1 MKKYII
7 IAAAAALSLV
17 ACNKDVLIKNAQT
30 ITVEASIGGMTKAAY
45 DGDKTTFASGD
56 SLSLF
61 AWTGDKTAIPA
72 KASLVVSNVTNTLGT
87 DGKWAPKTQMLW
99 DDMTTAHYF
108 MAVSPA
114 RVVESFTADKFTL
127 DPAADKFQESDLLIA
142 TNVTGLVATSNPV
155 SLKFDHAMAKLNVNL
170 TFRNQWTPGN
180 PPVAPNTEA
189 KIKVLEATA
198 KDHATIDY
206 LSKAVTATGDATQL
220 AMNKIQNANWTVLM
234 VPQAGFRTITI
245 KLEGNDEWLGGN
257 DTYVFTHS
265 EDIPLE
271 SGKYTTVNL
280 IVGRDQITL
289 DKDGVTI
296 SDWAA
301 GAVIDNGEAQVP
313 EDELLTLE
321 VGFGVSAYTVY
332 YHEGDS
338 WEDVFQIEENNF
350 LFQAVNARIASGQ
363 ILITVNEKDYLL
375 FNGNNA
381 VWAVYKID
389 PQGDYYFDYAEI

>member
-1 MKKYII
+1 MKKYIII

-17 ACNKDVLIKNAQT
+17 ACNKEDIIKNAQT
-30 ITVEASIGGMTKAAY
+30 ITVEASIGNMTKATY
-45 DGDKTTFASGD
+45 DGDKSTFASGD

-127 DPAADKFQESDLLIA
+127 DPAADKYQESDLLIA
-142 TNVTGLVATSNPV
+142 TNVKGLVATSNPV
-155 SLKFDHAMAKLNVNL
+155 SLEFDHAMAKLNVNL
-170 TFRNQWTPGN
+170 TFRNQWTAGN

-189 KIKVLEATA
+189 KIKGLEATA

-220 AMNKIQNANWTVLM
+220 AMNKIKNASWTVLM
-234 VPQAGFRTITI
+234 VPQSGFRTITI

-257 DTYVFTHS
+257 DTYVFKHT
-265 EDIPLE
+265 EDIPLV

-296 SDWAA
+296 SDWTA

-313 EDELLTLE
+313 ELLTLKI
-321 VGFGVSAYTVY
+321 GQYPIY
-332 YHEGDS
+332 YYEGDTWS
-338 WEDVFQIEENNF
+338 DIFKIAENKT
-350 LFQAVNARIASGQ
+350 LLDLVEARIFQ
-363 ILITVNEKDYLL
+363 YNIYITLGSTDYRLYEGDENL
-375 FNGNNA
+375 
-381 VWAVYKID
+381 VSSEDDID
-389 PQGDYYFDYAEI
+389 PESTYYFSPVDN

>member
-7 IAAAAALSLV
+7 IAAAAALCFT
-17 ACNKDVLIKNAQT
+17 ACNKEDSIRNTQT

-45 DGDKTTFASGD
+45 SGDKTTFSSGD

-61 AWTGDKTAIPA
+61 AWTGDKTVIPA
-72 KASLVVSNVTNTLGT
+72 KASLVVSNVTNTLGP

-127 DPAADKFQESDLLIA
+127 DPAAAKFQESDLLIA

-170 TFRNQWTPGN
+170 AFRNQWTEGN

-189 KIKVLEATA
+189 KIKGLEATA
-198 KDHATIDY
+198 KDNATIDY

-257 DTYVFTHS
+257 DTYVFTHT

-289 DKDGVTI
+289 DKDGVVI
-296 SDWAA
+296 NDWAA
-301 GAVIDNGEAQVP
+301 GAVINNGEAQVP
-313 EDELLTLE
+313 ELLPLQVT
-321 VGFGVSAYTVY
+321 FGAMSYTIY
-332 YHEGDS
+332 YYEGDT
-338 WEDVFQIEENNF
+338 WADTFEIAENQV
-350 LFQAVNARIASGQ
+350 LYQAVDAHIQSYNIYIKVGS
-363 ILITVNEKDYLL
+363 TDYLL
-375 FNGNNA
+375 YEGNEEL
-381 VWAVYKID
+381 VSSEDPID
-389 PQGDYYFDYAEI
+389 PEGDYYFASAEN

>member
-7 IAAAAALSLV
+7 IAAAAALCFV
-17 ACNKDVLIKNAQT
+17 ACNKDVLIKNTQT
-30 ITVEASIGGMTKAAY
+30 ITVEASIGDMTKAAY
-45 DGDKTTFASGD
+45 SGDKTTFSSGD

-127 DPAADKFQESDLLIA
+127 DPAAAKFQESDLLIA

-189 KIKVLEATA
+189 KIKGLEATA
-198 KDHATIDY
+198 KDNATIDY
-206 LSKAVTATGDATQL
+206 LSKTVTATGEQAQL

-313 EDELLTLE
+313 ELLSLQ
-321 VGFGVSAYTVY
+321 VSFGAMSYPIY
-332 YHEGDS
+332 YHEGDT
-338 WEDVFQIEENNF
+338 WADTFEIAENQF
-350 LFQAVNARIASGQ
+350 LYQAVDARIHSYNIYITTGATDY
-363 ILITVNEKDYLL
+363 ILYEGNEDLVSSEDL
-375 FNGNNA
+375 
-381 VWAVYKID
+381 VD
-389 PQGDYYFDYAEI
+389 PQGDYYFASAGN

>member
-127 DPAADKFQESDLLIA
+127 DPAADKYQESDLLIA

-189 KIKVLEATA
+189 KIKGLEATA

-313 EDELLTLE
+313 ELLSLQ
-321 VGFGVSAYTVY
+321 VSFGAMSYPIY
-332 YHEGDS
+332 YHEGDT
-338 WEDVFQIEENNF
+338 WADTFEIAENQ
-350 LFQAVNARIASGQ
+350 LLYQAVDARIQSYNIYITLGATDY
-363 ILITVNEKDYLL
+363 ILYEGNEDL
-375 FNGNNA
+375 
-381 VWAVYKID
+381 VSSEDPVD
-389 PQGDYYFDYAEI
+389 PQGDYYFDSAEI

>member
-7 IAAAAALSLV
+7 IAAAAALCFT
-17 ACNKDVLIKNAQT
+17 ACNKEDSIRNTQT

-45 DGDKTTFASGD
+45 SGDKTTFSSGD

-61 AWTGDKTAIPA
+61 AWTGDKTVIPA
-72 KASLVVSNVTNTLGT
+72 KASLVVSNVTNTLGP

-127 DPAADKFQESDLLIA
+127 DPAAAKFQESDLLIA

-170 TFRNQWTPGN
+170 AFRNQWTEGN

-189 KIKVLEATA
+189 KIKGLEATA

-289 DKDGVTI
+289 DKDGVVI
-296 SDWAA
+296 NDWAA
-301 GAVIDNGEAQVP
+301 GAVINNGEAQVP
-313 EDELLTLE
+313 ELLPLQ
-321 VGFGVSAYTVY
+321 VKFGAMSYPIY
-332 YHEGDS
+332 YYEGDT
-338 WEDVFQIEENNF
+338 WADTFEIAENQV
-350 LFQAVNARIASGQ
+350 LYQAVDAHIQSYNIYIKVGS
-363 ILITVNEKDYLL
+363 KDYILYE
-375 FNGNNA
+375 GNEDL
-381 VWAVYKID
+381 VSSEDPID
-389 PQGDYYFDYAEI
+389 PEGDYYFASAEN

>member
-61 AWTGDKTAIPA
+61 AWTGDKTTIPA

-127 DPAADKFQESDLLIA
+127 DPAAAKFQESDLLIA

-170 TFRNQWTPGN
+170 AFRNQWTEGN

-189 KIKVLEATA
+189 KIKGLEATA

-289 DKDGVTI
+289 DKDGVVI
-296 SDWAA
+296 NDWAA
-301 GAVIDNGEAQVP
+301 GAVINNGEAQVP
-313 EDELLTLE
+313 ELLPLQVT
-321 VGFGVSAYTVY
+321 FGAMSYPIY
-332 YHEGDS
+332 YYEGDT
-338 WEDVFQIEENNF
+338 WADTFEIAENQV
-350 LFQAVNARIASGQ
+350 LYQAVDAHIQSYNIYIKVGS
-363 ILITVNEKDYLL
+363 TDYLL
-375 FNGNNA
+375 YEGNEEL
-381 VWAVYKID
+381 VSSEDPID
-389 PQGDYYFDYAEI
+389 PESTYYFSPVDN

>member
-7 IAAAAALSLV
+7 IAAAAALCFT
-17 ACNKDVLIKNAQT
+17 ACNKEDSIRNTQT

-45 DGDKTTFASGD
+45 SGDKTTFSSGD

-61 AWTGDKTAIPA
+61 AWTGDKTVIPA
-72 KASLVVSNVTNTLGT
+72 KASLVVSNVTNTLGP

-127 DPAADKFQESDLLIA
+127 DPAAAKFQESDLLIA

-170 TFRNQWTPGN
+170 AFRNQWTEGN

-289 DKDGVTI
+289 DKDGVVI
-296 SDWAA
+296 NDWAA
-301 GAVIDNGEAQVP
+301 GAVINNGEAQVP
-313 EDELLTLE
+313 ELLPLQVT
-321 VGFGVSAYTVY
+321 FGAMSYTIY
-332 YHEGDS
+332 YYEGDT
-338 WEDVFQIEENNF
+338 WADTFEIAENQV
-350 LFQAVNARIASGQ
+350 LYQAVDAHIQSYNIYIKVGS
-363 ILITVNEKDYLL
+363 KDYILYE
-375 FNGNNA
+375 GNEDL
-381 VWAVYKID
+381 VSSEDPID
-389 PQGDYYFDYAEI
+389 PEGDYYFASAEN

>member
-7 IAAAAALSLV
+7 IAAAAALCFT
-17 ACNKDVLIKNAQT
+17 ACNKEDSIRNTQT

-45 DGDKTTFASGD
+45 SGDKTTFSSGD

-61 AWTGDKTAIPA
+61 AWTGDKTVIPA
-72 KASLVVSNVTNTLGT
+72 KASLVVSNVTNTLGP

-127 DPAADKFQESDLLIA
+127 DPAAAKFQESDLLIA

-170 TFRNQWTPGN
+170 AFRNQWTEGN

-189 KIKVLEATA
+189 KIKGLEATA

-257 DTYVFTHS
+257 DTYVFTHT

-289 DKDGVTI
+289 DKDGVVI
-296 SDWAA
+296 NDWAA
-301 GAVIDNGEAQVP
+301 GAVINNGEAQVP
-313 EDELLTLE
+313 ELLPLQVT
-321 VGFGVSAYTVY
+321 FGAMSYTIY
-332 YHEGDS
+332 YYEGDT
-338 WEDVFQIEENNF
+338 WADTFEIAENQ
-350 LFQAVNARIASGQ
+350 LLYQAVDARIHSYNIYITTGATDY
-363 ILITVNEKDYLL
+363 ILYEGNEDL
-375 FNGNNA
+375 
-381 VWAVYKID
+381 VSSEDPID
-389 PQGDYYFDYAEI
+389 PEGDYYFASAEN

>member
-7 IAAAAALSLV
+7 IAAAAALCFT
-17 ACNKDVLIKNAQT
+17 ACNKEDSIRNTQT

-45 DGDKTTFASGD
+45 SGDKTTFSSGD

-61 AWTGDKTAIPA
+61 AWTGDKTVIPA
-72 KASLVVSNVTNTLGT
+72 KASLVVSNVTNTLGP

-127 DPAADKFQESDLLIA
+127 DPAAAKFQESDLLIA

-257 DTYVFTHS
+257 DTYVFTHT

-289 DKDGVTI
+289 DKDGVVI
-296 SDWAA
+296 NDWAA
-301 GAVIDNGEAQVP
+301 GAVINNGEAQVP
-313 EDELLTLE
+313 ELLPLQVT
-321 VGFGVSAYTVY
+321 FGAMSYTIY
-332 YHEGDS
+332 YYEGDT
-338 WEDVFQIEENNF
+338 WADTFEIAENQV
-350 LFQAVNARIASGQ
+350 LYQAVDAHIQSYNIYIKVGS
-363 ILITVNEKDYLL
+363 TDYLL
-375 FNGNNA
+375 YEGNEEL
-381 VWAVYKID
+381 VSSEDPID
-389 PQGDYYFDYAEI
+389 PEGDYYFASAEN

>member
-7 IAAAAALSLV
+7 IAAAAALCFT
-17 ACNKDVLIKNAQT
+17 ACNKEDSIRNTQT

-45 DGDKTTFASGD
+45 SGDKTTFSSGD

-61 AWTGDKTAIPA
+61 AWTGDKTVIPA
-72 KASLVVSNVTNTLGT
+72 KASLVVSNVTNTLGP

-127 DPAADKFQESDLLIA
+127 DPAAAKFQESDLLIA

-170 TFRNQWTPGN
+170 AFRNQWTEGN

-189 KIKVLEATA
+189 KIKGLEATA

-289 DKDGVTI
+289 DKDGVVI
-296 SDWAA
+296 NDWAA
-301 GAVIDNGEAQVP
+301 GAVINNGEAQVP
-313 EDELLTLE
+313 ELLPLQ
-321 VGFGVSAYTVY
+321 VKFGAMSYPIY
-332 YHEGDS
+332 YYEGDT
-338 WEDVFQIEENNF
+338 WADTFEIAENQV
-350 LFQAVNARIASGQ
+350 LYQAVDAHIQSYNIYIKVGS
-363 ILITVNEKDYLL
+363 KDYILYE
-375 FNGNNA
+375 GNEDL
-381 VWAVYKID
+381 VSSEDPID
-389 PQGDYYFDYAEI
+389 PEGDYYFASAGN

>member
-30 ITVEASIGGMTKAAY
+30 ITVEASIGDMTKAAY

-61 AWTGDKTAIPA
+61 AWTGDKTVIPA

-127 DPAADKFQESDLLIA
+127 DPAAAKFQESDLLIA

-257 DTYVFTHS
+257 DTYVFTHT

-289 DKDGVTI
+289 DKDGVVI
-296 SDWAA
+296 NDWAA
-301 GAVIDNGEAQVP
+301 GAVINNGEAQVP
-313 EDELLTLE
+313 ELLPLQVT
-321 VGFGVSAYTVY
+321 FGAMSYTIY
-332 YHEGDS
+332 YYEGDT
-338 WEDVFQIEENNF
+338 WADTFEIAENQF
-350 LFQAVNARIASGQ
+350 LYQAVDAHIQSYNIYIKVGS
-363 ILITVNEKDYLL
+363 KDYLL
-375 FNGNNA
+375 YEGNEDL
-381 VWAVYKID
+381 VSSEDPID
-389 PQGDYYFDYAEI
+389 PEGDYYFASAEN